1 MKLLRDVIMFI
12 GRSLNTLDPIQMEV
26 SATGINNH
34 SDLGPS
40 VIQVV
45 IAGSLTT
52 QFPLEAQPEVF
63 KEAAL
68 LSSHFEWR
76 IMVLPQF

>member
-1 MKLLRDVIMFI
+1 MLVTKVNDQHFTVNNDHLLF
-12 GRSLNTLDPIQMEV
+12 
-26 SATGINNH
+26 
-34 SDLGPS
+34 
-40 VIQVV
+40 
-45 IAGSLTT
+45 AGSLTT

-68 LSSHFEWR
+68 SSSHFEWR